1 MKISVKLVEKNNE
14 FIATCPDLDIN
25 CYAGDKDE
33 AIRRIQ
39 NVINFYIESA
49 QEFGLDV
56 ESMTELIVDGKKQK
70 KLFPLKLHAVPET
83 IN

>member
-1 MKISVKLVEKNNE
+1 MKITVKLVEKNDK
-14 FIATCPDLDIN
+14 FIATCPELDIN
-25 CYAGDKDE
+25 CYAGDKNE
-33 AIRRIQ
+33 AIRRMQ

-70 KLFPLKLHAVPET
+70 GLSQSKIHAISET

>member
-14 FIATCPDLDIN
+14 FIATCPELDIN
-25 CYAGDKDE
+25 CYAGNKNE

-39 NVINFYIESA
+39 DVIHFYIESA
-49 QEFGLDV
+49 QEFGFDV
-56 ESMTELIVDGKKQK
+56 ESMTELVIDGKKQGE
-70 KLFPLKLHAVPET
+70 LSPIKLHAVSEK

>member
-14 FIATCPDLDIN
+14 FIATCPELDIN
-25 CYAGDKDE
+25 CYAGNKNE
-33 AIRRIQ
+33 AIRRMQ

-56 ESMTELIVDGKKQK
+56 ESMTELIIDGKKQK
-70 KLFPLKLHAVPET
+70 ELSPVKLHAISET

>member
-1 MKISVKLVEKNNE
+1 MKISVKLLEKNNE
-14 FIATCPDLDIN
+14 FVATCPDLDIN
-25 CYAGDKDE
+25 CYACNKDE

-49 QEFGLDV
+49 QEFGIDV

-70 KLFPLKLHAVPET
+70 KLFPTKIHVVPET